1 MFNFKIFSDHNSMLN
16 KQFLQNNCVLFFL
29 FFLPLIGLAE
39 ELPRSDPSSLQ
50 SDEKSKAVIKPQRKP
65 VYIEADNITGIYKQ
79 EVEATGNAELRF
91 EDNILVA
98 NRMKYFQ
105 DTEDTE
111 VEGNIHLDRVKDVIK
126 GDSLNLNLQTHE
138 GQMSE
143 PKYYIKTGRGR
154 GTGEILFFEGKDN
167 YRVEKTSY
175 TTCPEGNHDW
185 YIRAT
190 DLKIDNKKEVGTAR
204 NVSVMFKDTPI
215 LYSPWLNFSYSGQRK
230 TGLLTPTLGYNVHTG
245 FDAALP
251 IYLNIAPNV
260 DATIAPRVMTMRGF
274 LLSNELRY
282 MGKSMM
288 GNLLFD
294 FLPMDI
300 NTNKT
305 RWGMLFTH
313 TQNFGK
319 GWQGILNYNR
329 VSDDLYFRELTPN
342 LSQTSLTNLSQMA
355 AASYNGRL
363 GLDGTVTF
371 NALVQRFQTLQSGI
385 PIFTTPYARLPY
397 FSADVNKPV
406 LGGLFEFGLNAS
418 WGNFRHNA
426 LQSIAATTTLQGG
439 NRSVIYPH
447 ISMPLENQYGFIKPK
462 IGFHYTHYNMSGPT
476 HGHELRGENH
486 DRALPIFSID
496 SGTTFERPMQ
506 MSGMNFTQTLEPRL
520 FYAYVPYKNQDYLPL
535 FDSARND
542 FNFAQIL
549 QENRFSGSDRINDAN
564 RVTAAITTRFVE
576 QDTGIERLRLAVGQV
591 FNFTKPRVSLFD
603 PQVTSGRSDFVA
615 AVSGRL
621 TPQLSTDSNIQMD
634 ESNLWIDK
642 VRTGLSYQPEAGKVI
657 NMGYRFTRNVLEQ
670 VDSSV
675 QWPIA
680 GNWHGVARVN
690 YSLKDDRVLAGL
702 AGLEYNSCCWAFR
715 VVMQRLTTATQTTTT
730 AFFVQLELKGLMGL
744 GNNPLQVLQSTIPG
758 YTSIH

>member
-1 MFNFKIFSDHNSMLN
+1 MFNQSFFVKNCIL
-16 KQFLQNNCVLFFL
+16 FLLCFV
-29 FFLPLIGLAE
+29 PLLGFAQE
-39 ELPRSDPSSLQ
+39 SPRSDISQ
-50 SDEKSKAVIKPQRKP
+50 SDEKTVIKPQRKP

-79 EVEATGNAELRF
+79 EVEATGNVELLF
-91 EDNILVA
+91 DDNILVA
-98 NRMKYFQ
+98 DRIKYFQ
-105 DTEDTE
+105 KTEDTE
-111 VEGNIHLDRVKDVIK
+111 VQGNIHLDRVKEIIK
-126 GDSLNLNLQTHE
+126 GDNLKLNLQSQE
-138 GQMSE
+138 GFMAD

-154 GTGEILFFEGKDN
+154 GTGDILFFEGKDQ
-167 YRVEKTSY
+167 YRVQQTSY

-185 YIRAT
+185 YIRAS
-190 DLKIDNKKEVGTAR
+190 DLKIDNKKEIGTAR
-204 NVSVMFKDTPI
+204 NVSIMFKGTPI
-215 LYSPWLNFSYSGQRK
+215 LYSPWLDFSYSGKRK
-230 TGLLTPTLGYNVHTG
+230 TGLLAPAAGYNVHTG
-245 FDAALP
+245 FDVALP
-251 IYLNIAPNV
+251 VYLNIAPNV

-274 LLSNELRY
+274 LLSSEVRY
-282 MGKSMM
+282 MGKNMT

-294 FLPMDI
+294 ILPMDI
-300 NTNKT
+300 NTDKT
-305 RWGMLFTH
+305 RWGVLFTH

-329 VSDDLYFRELTPN
+329 VSDDRYFRELTPN
-342 LSQTSLTNLSQMA
+342 LAQTSMTNLSQMA

-363 GLDGTVTF
+363 GLDGTITF
-371 NALVQRFQTLQSGI
+371 NALAQRFQILQDRI
-385 PIFTTPYARLPY
+385 PLFTTAYDRLPY
-397 FSADVNKPV
+397 FSLEANKPSF
-406 LGGLFEFGLNAS
+406 GGLLEFGLNTS
-418 WGNFRHNA
+418 WGNFVHHAIQLPTA
-426 LQSIAATTTLQGG
+426 LDTKFLPDG
-439 NRSVIYPH
+439 NRFVINPH

-476 HGHELRGENH
+476 QGHESRGENH
-486 DRALPIFSID
+486 DRALPIFSVD

-506 MSGMNFTQTLEPRL
+506 MSGIKFTQTLEPRL
-520 FYAYVPYKNQDYLPL
+520 FYAYVPYRNQDHLPL

-576 QDTGIERLRLAVGQV
+576 QETGIERLRLAVGQV
-591 FNFTKPRVSLFD
+591 FNFSDPRVNFTGINAT
-603 PQVTSGRSDFVA
+603 QVTSGRSDFVA

-634 ESNLWIDK
+634 EARLWIEK
-642 VRTGLSYQPEAGKVI
+642 VRTGLSYQPEAGKVL
-657 NMGYRFTRNVLEQ
+657 NVGYRFTRDILEQ

-690 YSLKDDRVLAGL
+690 YSLKDDRILAGL

>member
-1 MFNFKIFSDHNSMLN
+1 MLN

-50 SDEKSKAVIKPQRKP
+50 SDEKNKAVIKPQRKP

-79 EVEATGNAELRF
+79 EVEATGNAEIHF
-91 EDNILVA
+91 EDSILVA
-98 NRMKYFQ
+98 DRMKYFEK
-105 DTEDTE
+105 TEDAE
-111 VEGNIHLDRVKDVIK
+111 AEGDIHLDRIKEVIK
-126 GDSLNLNLQTHE
+126 GDSLKLNLQTHE

-154 GTGEILFFEGKDN
+154 GSGQTLFFEGKNN

-204 NVSVMFKDTPI
+204 NVSVMFKDMPI

-251 IYLNIAPNV
+251 FYLNIAPNV

-282 MGKSMM
+282 MGKSMT

-294 FLPMDI
+294 ILPMDI

-329 VSDDLYFRELTPN
+329 VSDDLYFRELTPT
-342 LSQTSLTNLSQMA
+342 LAQTSLTNLSQMA

-363 GLDGTVTF
+363 GLDGTMSFT
-371 NALVQRFQTLQSGI
+371 ALVQRFQTLQFGI
-385 PIFTTPYARLPY
+385 PIYTTPYARLPY
-397 FSADVNKPV
+397 FSLDANKPS
-406 LGGLFEFGLNAS
+406 LGGLVEFGLNTS
-418 WGNFRHNA
+418 WGNFYHNA
-426 LQSIAATTTLQGG
+426 IQSLPNTSLLPDG
-439 NRSVIYPH
+439 NRLVIYPH
-447 ISMPLENQYGFIKPK
+447 LSMPLENQYGFIKPK
-462 IGFHYTHYNMSGPT
+462 IGFHYTHYNMSGPMPGYT
-476 HGHELRGENH
+476 QNGENH
-486 DRALPIFSID
+486 NRALPIFSVD
-496 SGTTFERPMQ
+496 SGTTFERPTEF
-506 MSGMNFTQTLEPRL
+506 GGTKFTQTLEPRL
-520 FYAYVPYKNQDYLPL
+520 FYAYVPYRNQDYLPIL
-535 FDSARND
+535 DSARND

-549 QENRFSGSDRINDAN
+549 NENRFSGSDRINDAN
-564 RVTAAITTRFVE
+564 RVTAAITSRFVE
-576 QDTGIERLRLAVGQV
+576 RETGIEVLRLAVGQV
-591 FNFTKPRVSLFD
+591 FNFSKPKVDFPD
-603 PQVTSGRSDFVA
+603 QQVTSGRSDFVA

-621 TPQLSTDSNIQMD
+621 TPHLSTDSNVQMD
-634 ESNLWIDK
+634 ETNLWIDK
-642 VRTGLSYQPEAGKVI
+642 VRTGLSYQPEAGKVL
-657 NMGYRFTRNVLEQ
+657 NVGYRFTRNVLEQ

-675 QWPIA
+675 QWPIT

-690 YSLKDDRVLAGL
+690 YSLKDDRILAGL
-702 AGLEYNSCCWAFR
+702 AGLEYNSCCWTLR
-715 VVMQRLTTATQTTTT
+715 IVVQRLTTSAVTSTT
-730 AFFVQLELKGLMGL
+730 AAFVQLELKGLMGL